1 MSILQEIRKQPEHI
15 RHTLMWLCV
24 VTSFSLV
31 VMVWFKS
38 TQSKFVAMLHPT
50 EILEEV
56 DANKFADRDL
66 IKLAEQTKKT
76 KEEGVSVFAAVKD
89 TFSLLRASISELMGS
104 SQTGLEKTTEMKSK
118 NSSISQPAYKGLPL
132 SGDR

>member
-1 MSILQEIRKQPEHI
+1 MSILQEIRKQPEHT
-15 RHTLMWLCV
+15 RHALMWLCV
-24 VTSFSLV
+24 ITSFSLV

-50 EILEEV
+50 ETLEEV

-66 IKLAEQTKKT
+66 IKLAEQTIKT
-76 KEEGVSVFAAVKD
+76 KEESVSVFTTVKD
-89 TFSLLRASISELMGS
+89 TFSLLRASIGELMGS
-104 SQTGLEKTTEMKSK
+104 SQTELEKTEAKSK
-118 NSSISQPAYKGLPL
+118 SRSTSQPAYKGLPL

>member
-1 MSILQEIRKQPEHI
+1 MSVLKEIRNQPEHI
-15 RHTLMWLCV
+15 RHIFMWLCV

-50 EILEEV
+50 EILKEV

-76 KEEGVSVFAAVKD
+76 KEQGVSVFATVKD

-104 SQTGLEKTTEMKSK
+104 SQTGLEKTQKSK